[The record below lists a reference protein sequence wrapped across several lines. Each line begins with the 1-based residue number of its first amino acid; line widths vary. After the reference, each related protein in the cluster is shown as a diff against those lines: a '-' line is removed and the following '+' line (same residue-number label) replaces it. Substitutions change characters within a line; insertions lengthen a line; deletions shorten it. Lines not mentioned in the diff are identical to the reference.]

1 MKVKYMKI
9 AICDDEQIFLD
20 KLKELLEKYSVTHQI
35 QMEIEEYN
43 TAEQFLKEISN
54 EYDLILLDVRLD
66 QANGI
71 DVAKELRARKIDSM
85 IIYISAYLEMAPR
98 GYEVQAFRYILKNDL
113 DQVLEYTMNDAL
125 AELRRRRKEYEI
137 KTQGQTECIPLAN
150 ILYFA
155 SFKRYVEIY
164 TADRTYKQYRKMY
177 ELEQEL
183 EEQGFLRIHKSYLV
197 NMRYISY
204 IKNREIYL
212 KDGTVLPCS
221 KKEYQNIK
229 NRYILWEGTHY

>member
-1 MKVKYMKI
+1 MKI

-20 KLKELLEKYSVTHQI
+20 KIRRLLEKYSQEHQVP
-35 QMEIEEYN
+35 MEISTYN
-43 TAEQFLKEISN
+43 EADNLLKEINN
-54 EYDLILLDVRLD
+54 EYELILLDVRLD

-98 GYEVQAFRYILKNDL
+98 GYEVQAFRYILKSDL
-113 DQVLEYTMNDAL
+113 EQVLEYTLNDAM

-137 KTQGQTECIPLAN
+137 RTQGQTECIPLTE

-155 SFKRYVEIY
+155 SYKRYVEIY
-164 TADRTYKQYRKMY
+164 TIRKTYKQYRKMY

-183 EEQGFLRIHKSYLV
+183 SEQGFLRIHKSYLV

-212 KDGTVLPCS
+212 KDGTALPCS
-221 KKEYQNIK
+221 KGEYQNIK
-229 NRYILWEGTHY
+229 QRYILWEGTRY

>member
-1 MKVKYMKI
+1 MKV

-20 KLKELLEKYSVTHQI
+20 KVKGLLEQYSVKHQI
-35 QMEIEEYN
+35 PMEIHAFN
-43 TAEQFLKEISN
+43 TADEFLEEISN

-71 DVAKELRARKIDSM
+71 EVAKELRSRKIDSM

-98 GYEVQAFRYILKNDL
+98 GYEVQAFRYILKSDL
-113 DQVLEYTMNDAL
+113 DQVLEYTLNDAMV
-125 AELRRRRKEYEI
+125 EFRRRRKEYEI
-137 KTQGQTECIPLAN
+137 KTQGQTECIPLAD

-164 TADRTYKQYRKMY
+164 TVDRIYKQYRKMY

-183 EEQGFLRIHKSYLV
+183 EAQGFLRIHKSYLV
-197 NMRYISY
+197 NMKYISY

-221 KKEYQNIK
+221 KTEYQNIK

>member
-71 DVAKELRARKIDSM
+71 DVAKELCSRATSRHTFVHTRSTI
-85 IIYISAYLEMAPR
+85 
-98 GYEVQAFRYILKNDL
+98 
-113 DQVLEYTMNDAL
+113 
-125 AELRRRRKEYEI
+125 
-137 KTQGQTECIPLAN
+137 
-150 ILYFA
+150 
-155 SFKRYVEIY
+155 
-164 TADRTYKQYRKMY
+164 
-177 ELEQEL
+177 
-183 EEQGFLRIHKSYLV
+183 
-197 NMRYISY
+197 
-204 IKNREIYL
+204 
-212 KDGTVLPCS
+212 
-221 KKEYQNIK
+221 
-229 NRYILWEGTHY
+229 

>member
-1 MKVKYMKI
+1 MKVKYMKV
-9 AICDDEQIFLD
+9 AICDDERIFLD
-20 KLKELLEKYSVTHQI
+20 KIKVLLEKYSVTHQI

-113 DQVLEYTMNDAL
+113 DQVLEYTLNDAMT
-125 AELRRRRKEYEI
+125 ELRRRRREYEI
-137 KTQGQTECIPLAN
+137 KTQGKTECIPLSE

-155 SFKRYVEIY
+155 SYKRYVEIY
-164 TADRTYKQYRKMY
+164 TLGKTYKQYRKMY

-183 EEQGFLRIHKSYLV
+183 SDQGFLRIHKSYLV
-197 NMRYISY
+197 NMRHISY
-204 IKNREIYL
+204 IKNRELYL

-221 KKEYQNIK
+221 KAEYQNIK
-229 NRYILWEGTHY
+229 QRYILWEGTHY